1 MERQTD
7 KIFRRPTQKSNP
19 SQKKKNEKNRLR
31 NHYYNM
37 HVTETEKKLIENRI
51 DLLGM
56 PKNVF
61 FRQSLLYQALYV
73 KWNLRSADLI
83 KKRLDELE
91 GAIQAGETLVEMD
104 PLLVDSI
111 RCILEILDKLYGRK
125 RNYK

>member
-7 KIFRRPTQKSNP
+7 KIYRRPTQKSNTP
-19 SQKKKNEKNRLR
+19 QKKKNEKNRLR

-37 HVTETEKKLIENRI
+37 HVTENEKKLIENRI

-56 PKNVF
+56 PKSVF